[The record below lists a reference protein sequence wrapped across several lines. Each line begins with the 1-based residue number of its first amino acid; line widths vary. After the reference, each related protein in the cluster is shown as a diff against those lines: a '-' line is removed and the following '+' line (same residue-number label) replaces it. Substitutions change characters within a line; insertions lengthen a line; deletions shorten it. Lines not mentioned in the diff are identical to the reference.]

1 MSEELK
7 EAIKISLELIIFGI
21 IVLIIS
27 IFNGYARS
35 AFIEKNNQDIIKIDI
50 SEYRNIYEFS
60 MGKETTKEYME
71 SINSIIENDYGNL
84 PVRIKNGTISK
95 NQMVKI
101 ANIITGDDVVRFISK
116 YPRDYNVFIYVFNKD
131 VNNFD
136 LYKLNSESTDE
147 DWNML
152 SVNQFLEE
160 NITKEFY
167 CVFIY
172 DEVLGIYESVVF
184 VSVS

>member
-7 EAIKISLELIIFGI
+7 EALKISLELIIFGI

-27 IFNGYARS
+27 IFSGYSRS
-35 AFIEKNNQDIIKIDI
+35 AFIDKNNQDIIKTDI
-50 SEYRNIYEFS
+50 SEYRNVYEFS
-60 MGKETTKEYME
+60 MGRETTKEYME
-71 SINSIIENDYGNL
+71 SIDSVIENDYGNL
-84 PVRIKNGTISK
+84 PVRIKRGLISK

-101 ANIITGDDVVRFISK
+101 ANIITGDDIVRFISK

-152 SVNQFLEE
+152 SVNQFLDK

-184 VSVS
+184 ISVN

>member
-21 IVLIIS
+21 IVLVIS

-35 AFIEKNNQDIIKIDI
+35 AFIEKNNQDIIKTDI
-50 SEYRNIYEFS
+50 SEYRNVYEFS

-71 SINSIIENDYGNL
+71 SINSIIDNDYGNL

-136 LYKLNSESTDE
+136 LYRLNSESTDE

-152 SVNQFLEE
+152 SVNKFLGN
-160 NITKEFY
+160 NITKEYY

-172 DEVLGIYESVVF
+172 DEVLSVYESVVF
-184 VSVS
+184 VSVN